1 MIVGS
6 ANARASGVFASTR
19 GPAGSVPE
27 AKSPPQRHTP
37 GERAHQTFTNEHYAV
52 EAQQS
57 VPWRSSILGDPDKW
71 DSAAAAA
78 ERAVEARRTNELS
91 VVRDE
96 RSLGRRRRTEPAAR
110 VPRVLP
116 SDIERA
122 LLRGPQIHAQ
132 VATMRGHLN
141 RARELN
147 NKSLAENRSA
157 LRCANA
163 IINATQHIAEHFS
176 TSEEARACAAA
187 KQVRDVCMQR
197 IDVKVPAPLRRP
209 PPQ

>member
-1 MIVGS
+1 
-6 ANARASGVFASTR
+6 
-19 GPAGSVPE
+19 
-27 AKSPPQRHTP
+27 
-37 GERAHQTFTNEHYAV
+37 
-52 EAQQS
+52 
-57 VPWRSSILGDPDKW
+57 
-71 DSAAAAA
+71 
-78 ERAVEARRTNELS
+78 
-91 VVRDE
+91 
-96 RSLGRRRRTEPAAR
+96 
-110 VPRVLP
+110 
-116 SDIERA
+116 
-122 LLRGPQIHAQ
+122 
-132 VATMRGHLN
+132 MRGHLN